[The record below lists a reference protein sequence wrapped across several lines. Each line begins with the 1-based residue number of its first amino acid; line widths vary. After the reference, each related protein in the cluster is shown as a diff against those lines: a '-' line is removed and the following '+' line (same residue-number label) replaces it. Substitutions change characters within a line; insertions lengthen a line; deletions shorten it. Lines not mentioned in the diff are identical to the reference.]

1 MPTLAAGSKPLW
13 RPQPLRGFTLLE
25 LLVVL
30 AIVGLAM
37 AGVGLALRDNG
48 GALLEREGE
57 RLAALLEAGRAQ
69 SRASGVAV
77 RWRTDGQGFHF
88 DGLPDKALPTQW
100 LDAQTQVRGPGEL
113 WLGPEPLIGPQQVTL
128 AHPSWPDRSVRVSTN
143 GLRPFTVEIAQ

>member
-13 RPQPLRGFTLLE
+13 RPQRLRGFTLLE

-37 AGVGLALRDNG
+37 AGVALALRDNG

-69 SRASGVAV
+69 S
-77 RWRTDGQGFHF
+77 
-88 DGLPDKALPTQW
+88 
-100 LDAQTQVRGPGEL
+100 
-113 WLGPEPLIGPQQVTL
+113 
-128 AHPSWPDRSVRVSTN
+128 
-143 GLRPFTVEIAQ
+143 

>member
-1 MPTLAAGSKPLW
+1 MQTLAAGSKPQW

-48 GALLEREGE
+48 GTLLEREGE

-77 RWRTDGQGFHF
+77 RWRADGQGFHF

-100 LDAQTQVRGPGEL
+100 LDAQTQVRGPGQL

-143 GLRPFTVEIAQ
+143 GLRPFAVEIAQ